1 MSVDLKPG
9 DRFLDRFRVEYLA
22 AEGGMASIYA
32 ARDEL
37 TSHTVALK
45 VLYPYYNDNAIIRA
59 RFIEEGR
66 IQQLL
71 RHPNIIRV
79 FQIQDVPFLA
89 ILMEFVEGPTLDDFL
104 ASNGPLST
112 SQVIDVIIPCMS
124 AVGFAHSQGVI
135 HRDLKPSNILLPD
148 GDVQRPKVLDFG
160 VAKIKGGRHDLTA
173 TGTTVGTLHYMSPEQ
188 IVGSK
193 SIDGRAD
200 IYSIGVM
207 MYKLVTGEVP
217 FNAPTEFAL
226 MMAQVEAPP
235 LPPSRLRP
243 VVNLGLERIILK
255 AMEKKPQ
262 DRFQTI
268 RDFTQALL
276 DLRIESQTATVGDTL
291 SGKISSELL
300 SFAIN
305 ADEIAVDR
313 SEDMFSSKTDRIE
326 ASSLMDLVT
335 MEIEATLKIQ
345 RPHEATAELSN
356 SAIVRISNAE
366 IEQIES
372 EQETTAIPSL
382 KHQIEDVTKLT
393 PPSEVKRLIESS
405 QSNPIQPADDS
416 QAVLRTLPTPNRVT
430 EGPASTEHTR
440 PSKPSALVKQSGLQ
454 ALAPKTQPVEPE
466 DFETVS
472 IARPIRGADLEEA
485 SDALRRGVLVAD
497 PHIDSRD
504 LTAPKMSRES
514 LKQYLPTPGRTP
526 EPSYPSPVELKS
538 SQMSPLVV
546 EAPKNSGPKMIL
558 GKDYADTSERTRQ
571 KPPSPLE
578 QSMINDSLRQ
588 PQHQPPLRS
597 GYQPH
602 PSEDARINQRVERN
616 VGPTNPANEMPNM
629 MRHQQLQQPMLS
641 QPSPPAPVESEPEIN
656 KTWLFM
662 GLIAVGIIVAVGL
675 FMLGRFVL

>member
-45 VLYPYYNDNAIIRA
+45 VLYPYYSDNAIIRA

-104 ASNGPLST
+104 ASNGPLTT

-148 GDVQRPKVLDFG
+148 GDIQRPKVLDFG

-243 VVNLGLERIILK
+243 EVNPGLERIILK

-326 ASSLMDLVT
+326 ATALPMDLAT

-345 RPHEATAELSN
+345 RPPEATAELSN

-366 IEQIES
+366 IDQIES

-382 KHQIEDVTKLT
+382 KNQGEDVTKLT

-405 QSNPIQPADDS
+405 QSNPIQAKDDS
-416 QAVLRTLPTPNRVT
+416 QAVLRTLPTPKRVT
-430 EGPASTEHTR
+430 HGPASTEHTR

-454 ALAPKTQPVEPE
+454 ALAPRTQPVEPE

-472 IARPIRGADLEEA
+472 IARPIRESDLEEA

-514 LKQYLPTPGRTP
+514 LKQYLPTPNQATP
-526 EPSYPSPVELKS
+526 SFPAPVELKS
-538 SQMSPLVV
+538 SQASPLVIDV
-546 EAPKNSGPKMIL
+546 PKNSGPKMIL

-571 KPPSPLE
+571 TPPSPLE
-578 QSMINDSLRQ
+578 QSMINDSMRQ
-588 PQHQPPLRS
+588 SQHQ
-597 GYQPH
+597 
-602 PSEDARINQRVERN
+602 
-616 VGPTNPANEMPNM
+616 
-629 MRHQQLQQPMLS
+629 QQLMSGFQAPPGSLDDGRITSVWNATSAQPFLRM
-641 QPSPPAPVESEPEIN
+641 
-656 KTWLFM
+656 KCRT
-662 GLIAVGIIVAVGL
+662 
-675 FMLGRFVL
+675 